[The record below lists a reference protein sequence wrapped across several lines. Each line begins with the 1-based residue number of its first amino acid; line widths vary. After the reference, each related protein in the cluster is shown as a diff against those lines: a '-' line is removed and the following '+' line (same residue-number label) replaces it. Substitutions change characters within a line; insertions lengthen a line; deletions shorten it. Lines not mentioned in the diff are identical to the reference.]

1 MTRSLVR
8 YGSALVAAAA
18 LALTACGGSSTE
30 DAGSSASPSTEQSS
44 SASFPLT
51 FENADGTTTE
61 IPAQPERIVSTAVT
75 LTGGLLSFDAPVI
88 ASGAA
93 ANGKFFAQWADVATQ
108 HGVETLWSAGSVDL
122 EQLGHRSVDQARA
135 AGRAAKFERASVDR
149 GPAAE

>member
-61 IPAQPERIVSTAVT
+61 IPAQPERIV
-75 LTGGLLSFDAPVI
+75 
-88 ASGAA
+88 
-93 ANGKFFAQWADVATQ
+93 
-108 HGVETLWSAGSVDL
+108 
-122 EQLGHRSVDQARA
+122 
-135 AGRAAKFERASVDR
+135 
-149 GPAAE
+149 